1 MNKQIFEEAALLK
14 EVDAAYE
21 AEKRAFKRIQG
32 NPNAAAADVLAHLR
46 ADVEFNEKKNEYQ
59 KITGKAYSPPGFREK
74 LKRLG

>member
-32 NPNAAAADVLAHLR
+32 NPNADVLAHLR

-59 KITGKAYSPPGFREK
+59 KITGKAYSPPWFREK
-74 LKRLG
+74 FKRLG